1 MISSVFEILTSTSCR
16 VTSNKTI
23 SSPMMSGRNNRKSI
37 SRRLFRA
44 TALLFLL
51 YTGVDLVFP
60 QICSEE
66 PVGAATKQS
75 VPASSGINADF
86 RLAVDVSKESRHEQN
101 SEVPCRDEDC
111 FCCCAH
117 VMPSPLFVEPS
128 VADSN
133 LGNGINR
140 NLSLISA
147 PLNTPDH
154 PPRFA

>member
-1 MISSVFEILTSTSCR
+1 
-16 VTSNKTI
+16 
-23 SSPMMSGRNNRKSI
+23 MMSGRNNRKSI

-60 QICSEE
+60 QICAEE
-66 PVGAATKQS
+66 PVGAATTQS
-75 VPASSGINADF
+75 FERSGEVKTANRSTVASFGTSEGTRN
-86 RLAVDVSKESRHEQN
+86 QQG

-128 VADSN
+128 TADSN
-133 LGNGINR
+133 LGKGLR
-140 NLSLISA
+140 PRLSIISA

-154 PPRFA
+154 PPRFV

>member
-1 MISSVFEILTSTSCR
+1 
-16 VTSNKTI
+16 
-23 SSPMMSGRNNRKSI
+23 MMSGRNSGKSR

-44 TALLFLL
+44 TALLFLI

-60 QICSEE
+60 QICCEE
-66 PVGAATKQS
+66 PVGAATTQS
-75 VPASSGINADF
+75 FELSGEVKTANRSTVASFGTSEETRNQQG
-86 RLAVDVSKESRHEQN
+86 

-128 VADSN
+128 AADSN
-133 LGNGINR
+133 LGKGIR
-140 NLSLISA
+140 PRLSIISA